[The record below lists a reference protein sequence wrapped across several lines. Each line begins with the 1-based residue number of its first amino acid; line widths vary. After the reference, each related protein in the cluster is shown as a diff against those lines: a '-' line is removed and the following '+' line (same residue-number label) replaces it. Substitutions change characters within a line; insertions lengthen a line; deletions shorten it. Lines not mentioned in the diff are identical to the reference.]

1 MANLIRLGEAAPKYS
16 FVHFNRT
23 ELTLL
28 LNLYARRVSEGA
40 WRDYAIDQGGECAVF
55 SIYRHTLDRP
65 VFTIT
70 KLTGTKLAGTKRAE
84 YVAATAERELAR
96 SASLAEALAALER
109 APRLIDPQS

>member
-40 WRDYAIDQGGECAVF
+40 WRDYAIDQGAECAVF

-70 KLTGTKLAGTKRAE
+70 KLACGKRAE
-84 YVAATAERELAR
+84 YVAATPERELAR
-96 SASLAEALAALER
+96 SGSLAETLAALDR
-109 APRLIDPQS
+109 SPRLVDTLS